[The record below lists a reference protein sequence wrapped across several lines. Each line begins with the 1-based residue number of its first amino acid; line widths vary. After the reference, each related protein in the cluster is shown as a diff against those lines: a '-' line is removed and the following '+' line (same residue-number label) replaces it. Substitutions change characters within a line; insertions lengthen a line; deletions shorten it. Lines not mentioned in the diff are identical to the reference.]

1 VPAPAADAP
10 ADAGSAAPAAAAGEP
25 PTAEAPS
32 ATDPDP
38 HGLGVAAERM
48 SGGARRHGRT
58 AISVA
63 AGHLADG
70 ERVELV
76 LVGRYLGFDAAMV
89 LTPSRLL
96 IVNDRPWDPEITVID
111 DVGALEVSGWADRRA
126 ATLELVGPAGRH
138 VIDRIADA
146 ELAESMAV
154 AIRSR

>member
-1 VPAPAADAP
+1 VPAPAVASP
-10 ADAGSAAPAAAAGEP
+10 TDAGSAAPVAAATEP
-25 PTAEAPS
+25 PSAEAPS

-58 AISVA
+58 ALSVA
-63 AGHLADG
+63 AGRLGEG

-111 DVGALEVSGWADRRA
+111 AVGAHEVSGWADRRA
-126 ATLELVGPAGRH
+126 ATLELVGPSGRH

-146 ELAESMAV
+146 DLAESMAV
-154 AIRSR
+154 AIRAR